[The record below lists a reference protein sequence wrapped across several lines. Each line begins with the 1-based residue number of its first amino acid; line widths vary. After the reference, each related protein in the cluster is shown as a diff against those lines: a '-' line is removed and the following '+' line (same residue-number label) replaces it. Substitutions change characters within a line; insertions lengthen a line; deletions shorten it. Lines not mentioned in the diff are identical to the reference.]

1 MVRIEATIKPFKID
15 ALKDA
20 LAEVGVEGMTVTEVK
35 GFGQQKGHL
44 ELYRASEYVVDFLP
58 KLRVELVVPDAALE
72 KVTCAIVDACRTGRI
87 GDGKIFVLPVCDA
100 VRIRTGERGEEA
112 LL

>member
-1 MVRIEATIKPFKID
+1 MVRIEATIKPYKID
-15 ALKDA
+15 DLKAALT
-20 LAEVGVEGMTVTEVK
+20 EIGIEGLTVTEVK

-58 KLRVELVVPDAALE
+58 KLRVELVVRDDSLE
-72 KVTCAIVDACRTGRI
+72 KVTRTIVDACRTGRI
-87 GDGKIFVLPVCDA
+87 GDGKIFVLPVTET

>member
-20 LAEVGVEGMTVTEVK
+20 LTEIGVEGMTVTEVK

-58 KLRVELVVPDAALE
+58 KLRVELVVPDEALE
-72 KVTCAIVDACRTGRI
+72 KVTRAIVDACRTGRI

-100 VRIRTGERGEEA
+100 VRIRTAERGEEA
-112 LL
+112 LR

>member
-1 MVRIEATIKPFKID
+1 MVRIEATIKPYKID
-15 ALKDA
+15 DLKAALT
-20 LAEVGVEGMTVTEVK
+20 EIGVEGLTVTEVK

-58 KLRVELVVPDAALE
+58 KLRVELVVRDDSLE
-72 KVTCAIVDACRTGRI
+72 KVTRTIVDACRTGRI
-87 GDGKIFVLPVCDA
+87 GDGKIFVLPVTDT